1 MNTLT
6 LPSPAPA
13 HIILYGGSF
22 DPPHLGH
29 ARLPGL
35 ARDAWARDRGV
46 DTASTLLLYIPAA
59 RSPHKAERPQATDSQ
74 RLEMLSLILAEAAGA
89 APRPQVWPVELTRA
103 MLDPTR
109 PSFTIDTVAA
119 LRETL
124 DAQGLQATEL
134 SLLIG
139 ADQLVALH
147 RWHRAREL
155 VALAPPIV
163 MLRPPTIEPDQLG
176 DALLTTG
183 AWSPADVAHLLA
195 SLVIIPTMPASS
207 TAARAAAEA
216 GHLTGDW
223 SVLTQLV
230 GPAVTRYISEQGLYR
245 Q

>member
-1 MNTLT
+1 VNTLS

-29 ARLPGL
+29 ARLPAL
-35 ARDAWARDRGV
+35 ARDAWARDRGI
-46 DTASTLLLYIPAA
+46 DPASTLLLYIPAA

-74 RLEMLSLILAEAAGA
+74 RLEMLSLILAEDAST

-109 PSFTIDTVAA
+109 PSFTIDTAAA
-119 LRETL
+119 LREKL
-124 DAQGLQATEL
+124 DAQGLAATEL

-163 MLRPPTIEPDQLG
+163 MLRPPNIEPDQLG

-195 SLVIIPTMPASS
+195 SLVIIPTMPVSS

-216 GHLTGDW
+216 GHVTGDW
-223 SVLTQLV
+223 SALTQLV
-230 GPAVTRYISEQGLYR
+230 GPAVARYISEQGLYR